1 MRHDISTTAARIGN
15 GAWAGNNARAIRAR
29 YANAAD
35 TFFSPEFFRN
45 FALGILPETTCG
57 IINKDS
63 SDQLTTENCA
73 AWSII
78 NDNAYVNRCAA
89 PGRNPGRGRHRK
101 PNRGI

>member
-1 MRHDISTTAARIGN
+1 MRHDISTTAAQNGI

-35 TFFSPEFFRN
+35 TYFSPEFFRQ
-45 FALGILPETTCG
+45 FALGILPTASGG

-63 SDQLTTENCA
+63 SDRPTTENCA

-89 PGRNPGRGRHRK
+89 PGRNPGRSRHRK